1 MADVKETEKGSPK
14 LNLDGKEYDLATLPA
29 KAQVAV
35 QFLQRVER
43 ELANLRYE
51 VDKCALARARAVE
64 DLKKLVADDGNS
76 GTGEGPSELIQ

>member
-1 MADVKETEKGSPK
+1 MATKKNEQESPK
-14 LNLDGKEYDLATLPA
+14 LNLDGKEYEIASLPQ

-51 VDKCALARARAVE
+51 VDKCALARAKAVE
-64 DLKKLVADDGNS
+64 DLKAIVAAE
-76 GTGEGPSELIQ
+76 GEKKPESIQ